1 MDAQTSA
8 ANRVGRWGVLL
19 AAIVLVGAS
28 APGMRAG
35 QQLTLADVERFVVGT
50 WALAEWHENGK
61 VLAPP
66 TISGRWQLHDGQA
79 MSIYHRDTDGIAW
92 DQYRRWFIFG
102 RVFRIQRIRPG
113 GPTAGIAGSRSRV
126 RRGARQPLS
135 RHRHH
140 IRGLRRAWTDRRWF
154 STTTMAN
161 VVSDFRRTS
170 TSTSS
175 ADRFSGNGVG

>member
-50 WALAEWHENGK
+50 WALAEWHENGE

-92 DQYRRWFIFG
+92 DQYSYGTYSTDQAGWTYGWDRRLEVTRKAGGEATVVQTQTPYTRFTPRMDG
-102 RVFRIQRIRPG
+102 QTLVLDYNNGERSFRFSKDEYVYIVSGQILRKWR
-113 GPTAGIAGSRSRV
+113 RV
-126 RRGARQPLS
+126 RG
-135 RHRHH
+135 
-140 IRGLRRAWTDRRWF
+140 
-154 STTTMAN
+154 
-161 VVSDFRRTS
+161 
-170 TSTSS
+170 
-175 ADRFSGNGVG
+175 